1 MKLNLIMELL
11 AALKGISLV
20 RWLRMLVG
28 LWVFGIGDALMVNA
42 RVGLSPWTVFA
53 EGLSKLTGWQLGTIT
68 ILVGAT
74 VLGLWVFINEKP
86 GVATLCN
93 IVLIGTA
100 INTMLPLL
108 PMPDALPQRVL
119 EMLVGVLVVGTG
131 GALYLS
137 AELGT
142 GPRDGLMMGL
152 ARKSGWSVRVARMI
166 IEVTVLALGWLLGG
180 TVGIGTVAFALG
192 IGPVLQFMLKLM
204 GAQLAAAPTLTP
216 EPAK

>member
-1 MKLNLIMELL
+1 
-11 AALKGISLV
+11 
-20 RWLRMLVG
+20 
-28 LWVFGIGDALMVNA
+28 
-42 RVGLSPWTVFA
+42 
-53 EGLSKLTGWQLGTIT
+53 
-68 ILVGAT
+68 
-74 VLGLWVFINEKP
+74 
-86 GVATLCN
+86 
-93 IVLIGTA
+93 
-100 INTMLPLL
+100 
-108 PMPDALPQRVL
+108 
-119 EMLVGVLVVGTG
+119 MLVGVLVVGTG